1 MVTMNPLHTQS
12 YYIPPPGKIK
22 TPTPSYAQSRRPRT
36 GRFHR
41 GTRGALL
48 VALSVLCACAA
59 MPRLEPAA
67 APAQPGVTL
76 TEAGVRITLLPN
88 TWSAFPSD
96 LPRYYTPIQ
105 VQIENLLSEEVQVRY
120 EDFLALDD
128 ERQQYRAVPP
138 GEVAR
143 ALSGS
148 AHPTGPSP
156 VGPRPT
162 LVAGPWYPYWPRF
175 WSPYYGP
182 YGSGWYS
189 DPYYSYPYR
198 WPQLSAQNVLILGL
212 REGRLLPGASIQGFL
227 YLQHATARGNLLT
240 VSWTPRFAGGAP
252 LQTLSAQFRIVR

>member
-1 MVTMNPLHTQS
+1 
-12 YYIPPPGKIK
+12 
-22 TPTPSYAQSRRPRT
+22 
-36 GRFHR
+36 
-41 GTRGALL
+41 
-48 VALSVLCACAA
+48 
-59 MPRLEPAA
+59 
-67 APAQPGVTL
+67 
-76 TEAGVRITLLPN
+76 
-88 TWSAFPSD
+88 
-96 LPRYYTPIQ
+96 
-105 VQIENLLSEEVQVRY
+105 
-120 EDFLALDD
+120 
-128 ERQQYRAVPP
+128 
-138 GEVAR
+138 
-143 ALSGS
+143 
-148 AHPTGPSP
+148 
-156 VGPRPT
+156 VGLRPT